1 MATVSQCLGIHPK
14 EVEAETIHQ
23 KMFIQ
28 VLFITQTT
36 GNKSNPTSEEQL
48 SEVHASL

>member
-1 MATVSQCLGIHPK
+1 MFLCSDAVSQCLGIHPK
-14 EVEAETIHQ
+14 ERIREAERIPQ

-36 GNKSNPTSEEQL
+36 GSNQIRQERNS
-48 SEVHASL
+48 